1 MSRIRALTS
10 LLDPKKLAAMG
21 KPAAKQMDPRAF
33 QAMTSQKGLVP
44 SSGAPSRTARPV
56 SGPEVAAQDLNQQYV
71 NELLGYDVQK
81 KYDDILSTKG
91 FLMDDGLT
99 EAGLLAAGALGIGGI
114 GGMGLGNMMGG
125 GNEGLTKED
134 LMAMQEENP
143 GLMVRYA

>member
-1 MSRIRALTS
+1 
-10 LLDPKKLAAMG
+10 MG
-21 KPAAKQMDPRAF
+21 KPAAKQMDPRRF
-33 QAMTSQKGLVP
+33 QAMAKQKGLVS
-44 SSGAPSRTARPV
+44 SSGGTSRTARPV
-56 SGPEVAAQDLNQQYV
+56 SAPEAAAQDLNQQYV
-71 NELLGYDVQK
+71 NEILGYDVQK

-99 EAGLLAAGALGIGGI
+99 EAGLLAAGALGVGGL

>member
-21 KPAAKQMDPRAF
+21 KPAAKQMDPRTF
-33 QAMTSQKGLVP
+33 QAMAKQKGLVP
-44 SSGAPSRTARPV
+44 SSGGTSRTARPV
-56 SGPEVAAQDLNQQYV
+56 SGPEASAQSLNEQYV
-71 NELLGYDVQK
+71 NDILGYDVQK
-81 KYDDILSTKG
+81 RYEDILRVSP
-91 FLMDDGLT
+91 
-99 EAGLLAAGALGIGGI
+99 EESLLAAAALGVGGL
-114 GGMGLGNMMGG
+114 GGMGLGGMMGG

>member
-21 KPAAKQMDPRAF
+21 KPAAKQMDPRTF
-33 QAMTSQKGLVP
+33 QAMATQKGLVP
-44 SSGAPSRTARPV
+44 SSGGTSRTARPV
-56 SGPEVAAQDLNQQYV
+56 SGPEASAQALNEQYV
-71 NELLGYDVQK
+71 NDILGYDVQK
-81 KYDDILSTKG
+81 EYEKILNRGVFTDNAMTETALLG
-91 FLMDDGLT
+91 AAALATGGL
-99 EAGLLAAGALGIGGI
+99 
-114 GGMGLGNMMGG
+114 GGMGLGSMLGG